1 MNNHKFLI
9 LLVLILANFWCAGQE
24 IEKSKGCE
32 FREPCFPVH
41 GNARRNE
48 ISCSQLK
55 TDIEYFCYYLETA
68 YAGYEKMEEN
78 GFCAEQF
85 ADFFLEKYAGFDFID
100 TKKLMNEYLEYMKK
114 SVADGHFSISM
125 ESGGNANYVAPKN
138 KILFADTFLEERNG
152 KYYVYKTDSE
162 FLKADDEFTDSTE
175 KLFFYPAKGKN
186 IYRLGVFSA
195 SKTEAA
201 EFSFNNRTVKIPLFD
216 DGNISADFRLKYH
229 EIETEK
235 SGYASISSFLLPEK
249 NSARRKGSEIIFKK
263 FVSLSERWFSKE
275 NIIIDLRSNN
285 GGEINYIEAFLYFLY
300 FGNYNDF
307 NEKQAKKIDDF
318 FEANIFTK
326 TIFDS
331 PAINFAKLNFL
342 NEYKVPNSK
351 EHIKTAKQRLKKHKK
366 NPQVKQWK
374 QSANNLIEEK
384 PKFRGKL
391 IFLIDRNSVSAA
403 ELFVLSAKLLFGQ
416 ENALAIGE
424 NSYGSLD
431 YGEIY
436 NYLLPESGIA
446 VSLASERMDFA
457 KELSQWHGDGLGIFP
472 DYWST
477 GEDLN
482 ETIFLATKDEAMK
495 EKLGKIGERVL

>member
-1 MNNHKFLI
+1 MFVNFLYAEQKFERI
-9 LLVLILANFWCAGQE
+9 
-24 IEKSKGCE
+24 KGCE
-32 FREPCFPVH
+32 FREPCFPEH
-41 GNARRNE
+41 GNAQRNE
-48 ISCSQLK
+48 ISCNQLK

-78 GFCAEQF
+78 NFCAEQF

-100 TKKLMNEYLEYMKK
+100 TKKLMNEYSEYMKK
-114 SVADGHFSISM
+114 SVVDGHFSISM
-125 ESGGNANYVAPKN
+125 ESGANTNYVVPKN
-138 KILFADTFLEERNG
+138 KILFADTFLEKRNG
-152 KYYVYKTDSE
+152 KYYVHKTDSE
-162 FLKADDEFTDSTE
+162 FLKMDDEFTDSTE

-186 IYRLGVFSA
+186 IYRLGSFSD
-195 SKTEAA
+195 SKIGTA
-201 EFSFNNRTVKIPLFD
+201 EFSFDNRTVKIPVFD

-249 NSARRKGSEIIFKK
+249 NSAQRKGSEIIFKK

-318 FEANIFTK
+318 FETNFFTK

-342 NEYKVPNSK
+342 NEYKVSNSK
-351 EHIKTAKQRLKKHKK
+351 YHIKIAKQRLKNHKK

-374 QSANNLIEEK
+374 QSSNNLIEEK
-384 PKFRGKL
+384 PKFQGKL

-403 ELFVLSAKLLFGQ
+403 ELFVLSSKLLFGQ
-416 ENALAIGE
+416 ENVLALGE

-436 NYLLPESGIA
+436 NYFLPESRMA
-446 VSLASERMDFA
+446 VSLASERMDFT
-457 KELSQWHGDGLGIFP
+457 KDFTQWRGDGFGIFP

-482 ETIFLATKDEAMK
+482 ETIFLATNDEAMK
-495 EKLGKIGERVL
+495 EKLAKVGERLL

>member
-1 MNNHKFLI
+1 MNNHKLLI
-9 LLVLILANFWCAGQE
+9 LLFSIFTNFLYAE
-24 IEKSKGCE
+24 HDVSKIKECE
-32 FREPCFPVH
+32 FWKPCFPEH
-41 GNARRNE
+41 EYAQQNE
-48 ISCSQLK
+48 ISYSQLK

-68 YAGYEKMEEN
+68 YAGYESMEEN
-78 GFCAEQF
+78 GFCTEKF
-85 ADFFLEKYAGFDFID
+85 SDFFLEKYAGFDFID
-100 TKKLMNEYLEYMKK
+100 TKKLKKEYSEYMEK

-125 ESGGNANYVAPKN
+125 ESGANAKYVAPKN
-138 KILFADTFLEERNG
+138 KILFAETFLEKRKG
-152 KYYVYKTDSE
+152 KFYVSETKSE
-162 FLKADDEFTDSTE
+162 FIKANDEFTDSAE

-186 IYRLGVFSA
+186 IYRLGIFSA
-195 SKTEAA
+195 RKTDAA
-201 EFSFNNRTVKIPLFD
+201 EFSFNNRTVRIPVFD
-216 DGNISADFRLKYH
+216 DGIISADFRLKYH
-229 EIETEK
+229 ELETEK

-249 NSARRKGSEIIFKK
+249 TSARRKGSEIIFKK
-263 FVSLSERWFSKE
+263 FVSLSERWISKE

-300 FGNYNDF
+300 FGNYDSF

-318 FEANIFTK
+318 FETNFFSK
-326 TIFDS
+326 TIYDS

-351 EHIKTAKQRLKKHKK
+351 YHIKIAKQRLKNHKK

-374 QSANNLIEEK
+374 QTANILIEEK
-384 PKFRGKL
+384 PKFKGKL

-416 ENALAIGE
+416 KNVLALGE

-436 NYLLPESGIA
+436 NYLLPESKIA

-457 KELSQWHGDGLGIFP
+457 GNSSQWHGDGLGIFP

-482 ETIFLATKDEAMK
+482 ETIFLATEDEAMK
-495 EKLGKIGERVL
+495 EKLSKIGERLL